1 MINRLATIRAITT
14 VAATIVVTIALVVGA
29 AGLIAAL
36 RRTMVD
42 ELTEAARA
50 QAADVV
56 GQLEAGRPP
65 VLEVAGAD
73 EQLIQVMTPAG
84 AVVAAS
90 PNMAGRPAV
99 VRLAPGQSARVVTPL
114 DDDEFVAVAE
124 GAQTSDGPRIVLVAR
139 ALVDVLDTTTVITR
153 LLVIGL
159 PLMVAVVAL
168 TTWFAVGRALAP
180 VEAIRCEVD
189 AISAAQLHRRVPRPK
204 ADDEI
209 GRLAATMNRM
219 LERLESARNSQRR
232 FVSDASHELRSPI
245 TTIRQHA
252 EVALAH
258 PEHVTAAEL
267 AEVVLAEQQR
277 MQRLVEDLL
286 LLARVDEHVPLTRA
300 AVDLDDLAF
309 EEGHRLRSATSKRVD
324 TSGVNAVRVQGNADA
339 LRRMVRN
346 IGENAIRHASSR
358 VDVTLVERGEEVV
371 LTIDDDGPG
380 IPATERARVL
390 QRFVRLDE
398 ARSRDEGGSGLGL
411 SIVDEVVRAHGGSMS
426 IEQSPLGGARIVITL
441 PVQAVVS

>member
-1 MINRLATIRAITT
+1 VINRLATIRAITT
-14 VAATIVVTIALVVGA
+14 TVATIVVAIALVIGA
-29 AGLIAAL
+29 AGLITAL

-42 ELTEAARA
+42 EVAEAARA
-50 QAADVV
+50 QASDVV
-56 GQLEAGRPP
+56 RQLEAGQPP

-84 AVVAAS
+84 AVVASS

-99 VRLAPGQSARVVTPL
+99 VRLAPGQSAQVVTPL

-124 GAQTSDGPRIVLVAR
+124 GAQTSEGLRIVLVAR
-139 ALVDVLDTTTVITR
+139 ALVDVLDTTTVVTR
-153 LLVIGL
+153 LLIIGL
-159 PLMVAVVAL
+159 PLLVAVVAF

-180 VEAIRCEVD
+180 VEAIRREVD
-189 AISAAQLHRRVPRPK
+189 EISAAQLHRRVPQPK
-204 ADDEI
+204 VDDEI

-219 LERLESARNSQRR
+219 LERLEGARNSQRR

-245 TTIRQHA
+245 TVIRQHA

-258 PEHVTAAEL
+258 PDRMTAVEL

-286 LLARVDEHVPLTRA
+286 LLARADEHVPLARE

-309 EEGHRLRSATSKRVD
+309 EEGHRLRSATSKRVN
-324 TSGVNAVRVQGNADA
+324 TSGVSAARVQGDADA
-339 LRRMVRN
+339 LRRIFRN
-346 IGENAIRHASSR
+346 VGENAARHASTR
-358 VDVTLVERGEEVV
+358 VDITLVERGDAVV
-371 LTIDDDGPG
+371 LMVDDDGPG
-380 IPATERARVL
+380 IPESDRVRVL

-398 ARSRDEGGSGLGL
+398 ARSRDDGGSGLGL

-426 IEQSPLGGARIVITL
+426 IEQSPIGGARIQIRL

>member
-1 MINRLATIRAITT
+1 VINRLATIRAITT

-65 VLEVAGAD
+65 VLDVAGAD

-90 PNMAGRPAV
+90 PNMTGRPAV

-324 TSGVNAVRVQGNADA
+324 TSGVNAVRVQGDADA
-339 LRRMVRN
+339 LRRMLRN
-346 IGENAIRHASSR
+346 VAENAVRHASSR